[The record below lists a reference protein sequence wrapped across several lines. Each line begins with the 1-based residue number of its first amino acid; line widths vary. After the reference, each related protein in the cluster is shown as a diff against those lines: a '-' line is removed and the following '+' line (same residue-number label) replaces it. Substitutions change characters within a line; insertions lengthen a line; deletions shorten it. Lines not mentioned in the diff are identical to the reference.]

1 MRKIVNAFLLSL
13 FVTCF
18 CACEKDNY
26 DAPEATVIG
35 QVYDHTGKPLQVAL
49 GQGSMAIR
57 IKEISFANGDP
68 NIVVTEQ
75 NLNLMMDGS
84 FKNTRLFEGTY
95 EMWPYETCGYPCEK
109 EQMKV
114 VDLKNGKTAKVEF
127 TVTPYLTLEWV
138 DEPYQNETGFIHASF
153 KFTRNAK
160 EGYTMP
166 DVEKAQLIIG
176 TTVMC
181 GADAR
186 YTDNTIDIT
195 NIQEGDVIQLKSKAK
210 IEFTQKLFL
219 RVSANCKDT
228 YKKPCYTDVK
238 TIDAKGYGK

>member
-1 MRKIVNAFLLSL
+1 
-13 FVTCF
+13 
-18 CACEKDNY
+18 
-26 DAPEATVIG
+26 
-35 QVYDHTGKPLQVAL
+35 
-49 GQGSMAIR
+49 
-57 IKEISFANGDP
+57 
-68 NIVVTEQ
+68 
-75 NLNLMMDGS
+75 
-84 FKNTRLFEGTY
+84 
-95 EMWPYETCGYPCEK
+95 
-109 EQMKV
+109 
-114 VDLKNGKTAKVEF
+114 
-127 TVTPYLTLEWV
+127 
-138 DEPYQNETGFIHASF
+138 
-153 KFTRNAK
+153 
-160 EGYTMP
+160 MP